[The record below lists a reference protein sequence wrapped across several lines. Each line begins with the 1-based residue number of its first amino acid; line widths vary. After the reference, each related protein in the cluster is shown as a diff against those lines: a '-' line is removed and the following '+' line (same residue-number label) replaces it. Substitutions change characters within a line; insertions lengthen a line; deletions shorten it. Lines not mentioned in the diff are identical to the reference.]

1 MIVSPLPSC
10 WKERAPFVL
19 EGAMNGE
26 MFKAYVEQILA
37 PTLKRGDIV
46 FMDNVSV
53 HKVVGIREAIEKRG
67 AILVYL
73 PAYSPD
79 LKPH

>member
-1 MIVSPLPSC
+1 
-10 WKERAPFVL
+10 
-19 EGAMNGE
+19 MNGE
-26 MFKAYVEQILA
+26 MFKAYIEQILA

-53 HKVVGIREAIEKRG
+53 HKVVGIREAIEARG

-73 PAYSPD
+73 PPPVSAPAMAEAGASVPSTRC
-79 LKPH
+79 